1 MQKGV
6 YGAQINPRG
15 CENDLCINLN
25 NCFQWDKAVCGKR
38 KGGCCRSWILQR
50 ILERGGL
57 SPVAGGETW
66 DLSVLPRKHLNNP
79 ERCLSSL
86 MATPQCKRSCV
97 WALGMSIAVEKQYLR
112 PLLIAQRGLYMQKGE
127 KHPWGW
133 WVLAAGH
140 WQVGCARLLKASQ
153 LCPLQH
159 YFNYPIKLCLYPL

>member
-1 MQKGV
+1 MIFASTLTTVFSGIKLF
-6 YGAQINPRG
+6 AAR
-15 CENDLCINLN
+15 E
-25 NCFQWDKAVCGKR
+25 

-50 ILERGGL
+50 ILEGGGL

-66 DLSVLPRKHLNNP
+66 DLPVLPRKHLNDP

-86 MATPQCKRSCV
+86 NGYTTVHSCV
-97 WALGMSIAVEKQYLR
+97 RALGTSIAVEKQYLR

-127 KHPWGW
+127 KHPWGR